1 MWTPLW
7 NSKLL
12 RGGKWRG
19 SWIMGVSSSCGV
31 LRASSSLSWCQDARW
46 PGSGQPE
53 VTPTTSSTSTV
64 STTHKRGENR
74 RHRHSRAKAMCCSIS
89 FFFQDFFRNRSLNQG
104 ITSTFKPYSLTNIIY
119 YCIYTESRK
128 MVPKILCAA
137 LQRRQRCK
145 EQTSGLSW
153 RRRGW
158 DDLREKQWNI
168 YIAPCKTDSQWEFH
182 VWWHPKLVLCDD
194 LEEWGRERSQGEEFG
209 GWRRDTCM
217 PMADSCWCMAK
228 TITIL

>member
-1 MWTPLW
+1 MKRELDNGSILVLW
-7 NSKLL
+7 FLKGQIQSVL
-12 RGGKWRG
+12 
-19 SWIMGVSSSCGV
+19 VSGCKVARVWATWGHSNHFIHQY
-31 LRASSSLSWCQDARW
+31 CQHY
-46 PGSGQPE
+46 PE
-53 VTPTTSSTSTV
+53 KS
-64 STTHKRGENR
+64 ENR
-74 RHRHSRAKAMCCSIS
+74 CHRHSRAKAMCCSIS

-128 MVPKILCAA
+128 MVPKILCAV

-145 EQTSGLSW
+145 EKMFGLSW

-158 DDLREKQWNI
+158 DDLREEQWNI
-168 YIAPCKTDSQWEFH
+168 YTAPCKTDSQWEFDA
-182 VWWHPKLVLCDD
+182 WWHPKLVLCDD

-209 GWRRDTCM
+209 RWRRDTCM
-217 PMADSCWCMAK
+217 PMVDSCWCMAK